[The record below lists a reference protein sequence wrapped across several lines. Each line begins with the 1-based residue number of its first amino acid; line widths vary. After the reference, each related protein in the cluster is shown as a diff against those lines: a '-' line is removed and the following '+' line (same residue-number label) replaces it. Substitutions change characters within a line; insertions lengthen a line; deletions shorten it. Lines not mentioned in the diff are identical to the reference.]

1 MRYIKEY
8 NEYSC
13 IKLIAYDEYAEVLT
27 YDNNIAFSKRE
38 VEELISIISIQSE
51 GGRYSFS
58 YGDNGEI
65 VGVSYKYILSM
76 INMDGFIHYNSR
88 SNIDVYIDKFED
100 DWFYVKLVFGII
112 DSRHYKCDQFDSLL
126 SWLVGLIYNVL

>member
-1 MRYIKEY
+1 M
-8 NEYSC
+8 
-13 IKLIAYDEYAEVLT
+13 
-27 YDNNIAFSKRE
+27 SKRE

-100 DWFYVKLVFGII
+100 DWFYVNLVFGII

-126 SWLVGLIYNVL
+126 KLVSGFNI